1 MSVELTPAQARALAD
16 LAARDG
22 SLFLHQL
29 LGDQREHRPDVYA
42 TPVGTSEGYRV
53 AVDGTVSSIGHTL
66 PAGLSNKGAS
76 PDEV

>member
-1 MSVELTPAQARALAD
+1 MSVELTLAQARALVD

-29 LGDQREHRPDVYA
+29 LGDQPEHGPDVYA
-42 TPVGTSEGYRV
+42 TPVGTSHGYRI

-66 PAGLSNKGAS
+66 PAGASIKGAS
-76 PDEV
+76 PNEV